1 MNRYFASGSGREA
14 RKAVL
19 RRHGFCGNLA
29 SVPVSVLVQLA
40 FVVVLVSFST
50 MLVAVGAFGS
60 GVVGL
65 VGSGVW
71 LWRLYRHS
79 GI

>member
-1 MNRYFASGSGREA
+1 M
-14 RKAVL
+14 L
-19 RRHGFCGNLA
+19 RRHGFCGNLV
-29 SVPVSVLVQLA
+29 SVSVSVLVQLA
-40 FVVVLVSFST
+40 FVVVLVALST

-60 GVVGL
+60 GFAGL
-65 VGSGVW
+65 VGSGGW